1 MEELGPDDEW
11 PPHPHPEWRETLTHA
26 RSRGW
31 RLTPHSGH
39 SFGTLACEQ
48 GVCRITIFSTG
59 KGSENVART
68 TRQDVERCAHGA
80 AVGDLLSSVD
90 DRLAKAENLVSAA
103 EAMLA
108 KQKAENAIVLLE
120 DADELLEAVW
130 DDFSR
135 LVDEAEIQAQLIE
148 VAFVKAGIEAMSL
161 TTTQVIE
168 TASQELRDARRGL
181 QRAPSRAP
189 QVKLRKQRHEELT
202 KRISDVRDAL
212 MT

>member
-1 MEELGPDDEW
+1 
-11 PPHPHPEWRETLTHA
+11 
-26 RSRGW
+26 
-31 RLTPHSGH
+31 
-39 SFGTLACEQ
+39 
-48 GVCRITIFSTG
+48 
-59 KGSENVART
+59 
-68 TRQDVERCAHGA
+68 
-80 AVGDLLSSVD
+80 
-90 DRLAKAENLVSAA
+90 
-103 EAMLA
+103 MLA